1 MNGHRFDHSNL
12 MGSHAALVAIRD
24 PTLKGNGTMNWKNA
38 ASRYGSLSIG
48 IHWLMLLLFVAV
60 YGTVELHELFEKGSD
75 PRKLLMTWHFM
86 LGILVFVLVWLR
98 LAARLSGPTPAI
110 LPEPPGLQQLSSKLL
125 HLALYVLM
133 IGMPL
138 IGWLMLSAAGKP
150 IPFFGLELPTLIGEN
165 KGLAEQL
172 EELHEIV
179 GTTGYFLIGLHTVAA
194 LYHHYIKHD
203 NTLTRMLPERK

>member
-1 MNGHRFDHSNL
+1 MS
-12 MGSHAALVAIRD
+12 
-24 PTLKGNGTMNWKNA
+24 WKNA
-38 ASRYGSLSIG
+38 ASRYGSLSVG
-48 IHWLMLLLFVAV
+48 IHWLMVLLFVAV

-125 HLALYVLM
+125 HLALYALM

-150 IPFFGLELPTLIGEN
+150 IPFFGLELPALIGEN
-165 KGLAEQL
+165 KDLAEQL

-194 LYHHYIKHD
+194 LYHHYFKHD

>member
-1 MNGHRFDHSNL
+1 MS
-12 MGSHAALVAIRD
+12 
-24 PTLKGNGTMNWKNA
+24 WKNS

-48 IHWLMLLLFVAV
+48 IHWLMVLLFIAV

-75 PRKLLMTWHFM
+75 FRTVLMTWHFM

-125 HLALYVLM
+125 HLALYALM

-138 IGWLMLSAAGKP
+138 TGWLMLSAAGKP
-150 IPFFGLELPTLIGEN
+150 IPFFGLELPTLIGEH
-165 KGLAEQL
+165 KDLAEQF

-194 LYHHYIKHD
+194 LYHHYITRD